1 MGFGGLTLPDRWQKK
16 IKENGHSRSL
26 PPHSNALLNKNKPI

>member
-1 MGFGGLTLPDRWQKK
+1 MEFGGLALPDRWQQK

-26 PPHSNALLNKNKPI
+26 PPHFSALLNKNTSI

>member
-1 MGFGGLTLPDRWQKK
+1 MEFEGLALPNRWQKK

-26 PPHSNALLNKNKPI
+26 PPHFGALLNKNMSI